1 MRSNGPLA
9 NKKVAMGGHGW
20 PGGLVASW
28 PVGQAIIQYA
38 GTARGQPTAPAAPA
52 NRQKPATHYGTP
64 HNRLGRHAS
73 PARAL
78 KQQERRRGC

>member
-28 PVGQAIIQYA
+28 PRP
-38 GTARGQPTAPAAPA
+38 RGNRPRPADGASCPA

-64 HNRLGRHAS
+64 HNRLGRN
-73 PARAL
+73 PTRAQRGPL
-78 KQQERRRGC
+78 TEQERRRGC